1 MLLVTLMT
9 STAFDTP
16 SAEPGRR
23 GPSAA
28 DLLGMMRD
36 SRART
41 LELVAGLDDDRLL
54 GPRLAIVNPLL
65 WEIGHLAWFH
75 EHFILRHL
83 DRVGPLRA
91 DADALYDS
99 SAVHHDT
106 RWDLPLPTLAATL
119 DYMADVAGA
128 LARRLAGREP
138 TDAERD
144 LYRLATFHEDMH
156 GEAFTYSRQSLGWP
170 APAFAGTPGAAP
182 GTGPWPGDVEVPGGV
197 FRLGA
202 EPGDGFVFDNEKWAH
217 EVEVAPFRMA
227 RAPVT
232 NAEYVAF
239 VADDGYA
246 RRDFWS
252 DAGWAWRGDADAHHP
267 LYWIERGGD
276 FALRR
281 FDAVV
286 PLAPHHPVT
295 NVCLHEAEAFCRWAG
310 RRLPTEAEWEFAATM
325 APDGAKR
332 RFPWGDAPW
341 GDADD
346 AGRRANLDG
355 LRLGPVDVAAFA
367 AGDSGFRLPPD
378 DRQRLGMD
386 LIRLRALSRL
396 LARRL
401 RRLFRAVVREG
412 QSAARRRLDHPI
424 AAGQRPL
431 PQLLPAPAPRHLRRL
446 PHRGVV
452 ASRPHCTA
460 ATLTW
465 F

>member
-1 MLLVTLMT
+1 MT

-232 NAEYVAF
+232 NAEYAAF

-246 RRDFWS
+246 RRDLWS

-367 AGDSGFRLPPD
+367 AGDSGFGCRQMIGNVWEWTSSDFEPYPGFSPD
-378 DRQRLGMD
+378 VYADYSVPSFGKAKV
-386 LIRLRALSRL
+386 LRGGAWITRSRL
-396 LARRL
+396 VSARYRNYFPPL
-401 RRLFRAVVREG
+401 RRDIYAGFRT
-412 QSAARRRLDHPI
+412 
-424 AAGQRPL
+424 
-431 PQLLPAPAPRHLRRL
+431 
-446 PHRGVV
+446 V
-452 ASRPHCTA
+452 AS
-460 ATLTW
+460 
-465 F
+465 

>member
-1 MLLVTLMT
+1 M
-9 STAFDTP
+9 
-16 SAEPGRR
+16 
-23 GPSAA
+23 
-28 DLLGMMRD
+28 
-36 SRART
+36 
-41 LELVAGLDDDRLL
+41 
-54 GPRLAIVNPLL
+54 
-65 WEIGHLAWFH
+65 
-75 EHFILRHL
+75 
-83 DRVGPLRA
+83 
-91 DADALYDS
+91 
-99 SAVHHDT
+99 HHDT

-232 NAEYVAF
+232 NAEYAAF

-246 RRDFWS
+246 RRDLWS
-252 DAGWAWRGDADAHHP
+252 DAGWVWRGDADAHHP
-267 LYWIERGGD
+267 LYWIDQGDGG

-281 FDAVV
+281 FDAMV
-286 PLAPHHPVT
+286 PLAPHHPVA

-367 AGDSGFRLPPD
+367 AGDSGFGCRQMIGNVWEWTSSDFEPYPGFSPD
-378 DRQRLGMD
+378 VYADYSVPSFGKAKV
-386 LIRLRALSRL
+386 LRGGAWITRSRL
-396 LARRL
+396 VSARYRNYFPPL
-401 RRLFRAVVREG
+401 RRDIYAGFRT
-412 QSAARRRLDHPI
+412 
-424 AAGQRPL
+424 
-431 PQLLPAPAPRHLRRL
+431 
-446 PHRGVV
+446 V
-452 ASRPHCTA
+452 AS
-460 ATLTW
+460 
-465 F
+465 